1 MELVGRILDGSITY
15 DDRGLEAVPSSYR
28 INQDEKIEHLEAVP
42 LFQGCTRRQLR
53 AVARIAET
61 YDAPAG
67 TVVIRVGEPGEEF
80 FLIVEG
86 TARVHVS
93 ARKRLRLSAGDFF
106 GEMSLLD
113 GERRSASVVAETA
126 LRLLVIKR
134 RDFAAVIEKV
144 PDMARTMMAT
154 LSRRVRHA
162 ERALDVAPPLT
173 AMCAAERANCR
184 VVTLHCS
191 PLHAGDL
198 SVKRFAR
205 ATAPREGSE
214 DVLPPAWPTRWRHP
228 MSDTVVGRRASVAGA
243 VASRGADAGPAGLAL
258 ENAASVLLG
267 SPVECARR
275 PKIVAQEEGIR

>member
-1 MELVGRILDGSITY
+1 MELVGRMLDGSITY
-15 DDRGLEAVPSSYR
+15 DDRGLEAVPSASR
-28 INQDEKIEHLEAVP
+28 INQDEKMERLEAVP
-42 LFQGCTRRQLR
+42 LFQGCSRRQLR

-134 RDFAAVIEKV
+134 RDFAAVVAQV

-154 LSRRVRHA
+154 LSRRVRQA
-162 ERALDVAPPLT
+162 ERALD
-173 AMCAAERANCR
+173 M
-184 VVTLHCS
+184 
-191 PLHAGDL
+191 
-198 SVKRFAR
+198 
-205 ATAPREGSE
+205 
-214 DVLPPAWPTRWRHP
+214 
-228 MSDTVVGRRASVAGA
+228 
-243 VASRGADAGPAGLAL
+243 SRG
-258 ENAASVLLG
+258 
-267 SPVECARR
+267 R
-275 PKIVAQEEGIR
+275 